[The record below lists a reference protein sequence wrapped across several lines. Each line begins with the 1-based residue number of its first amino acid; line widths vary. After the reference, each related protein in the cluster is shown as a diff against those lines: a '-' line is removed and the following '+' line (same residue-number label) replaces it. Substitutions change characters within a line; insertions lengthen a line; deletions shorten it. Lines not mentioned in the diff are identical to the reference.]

1 MRNIFIAIGGSGT
14 RVAEALVR
22 LLAIGFPI
30 NNDKDNGLLSSVGG
44 TLEFWVVDP
53 DIDSGATSDLRNCI
67 SEYQK
72 LRGLLG
78 EKWSIE
84 IKTVTEKE
92 PVRIL
97 NPLNLPGVNNQG
109 KTLRSLLSLGGNQ
122 PSEPFLNLF
131 YTPEEL
137 DIEIN
142 RGFYQKPFIGAAVMA
157 IFADSLTKGRESGD
171 QQDLFNQL
179 KTQKVNFLLSGSL
192 HGGTGASGLPVM
204 GRFLRDTRKISE
216 EKHADWKISACLL
229 APYCLPLGPPF
240 DPLKQGE
247 IITDEL
253 LKQKVSFFDSV
264 NNEGEKPYKEAY
276 ESLGEKEQEQLIKQ
290 ILLGFYAKPGEIV
303 ARAHQGVLYYQNN
316 VLKQKGADTRAVFD
330 EVYVVSKPRPTQ
342 LKKWS
347 NGGKSQSNPLDSAET
362 AAAVASLNFFSDSN
376 VEGSN
381 DYVVGAS
388 TKEREKDRLQS
399 MHLYDLPHYNI
410 GKESIDPE
418 RVFLVT
424 SILVHFLLHEIP
436 WSVPVKRW
444 SGLEGL
450 RRTYLGKD
458 GETAKTADAGIYG
471 NAATMIGEFMRSIV
485 DPSTTIG
492 WHPGELAA
500 LERIIS
506 VTTIEN
512 MEKGT
517 RSDNETDR
525 SLTLGQSSASISAF
539 DMGSWYPKQRT
550 EPLSK
555 GEYMR
560 WVWTH
565 AYRLARTENQ

>member
-14 RVAEALVR
+14 RVAESLLR

-30 NNDKDNGLLSSVGG
+30 NKDNNDLLGSVGG

-53 DIDSGATSDLRNCI
+53 DIDSGATSELRICI
-67 SEYQK
+67 SEYQSLK
-72 LRGLLG
+72 RLLG

-84 IKTVTEKE
+84 IRTVSEKE

-97 NPLNLPGVNNQG
+97 NPLNLPGINNQG
-109 KTLRSLLSLGGNQ
+109 KTLRSLLSLGGTQ
-122 PSEPFLNLF
+122 PAEPFLGLF

-142 RGFYQKPFIGAAVMA
+142 RGFYQKPFIGAPVMA
-157 IFADSLTKGRESGD
+157 MFADSLTKGRESGD

-179 KTQKVNFLLSGSL
+179 KTQKVNFFLCGSL

-204 GRFLRDTRKISE
+204 GQFLRNARKLSE
-216 EKHADWKISACLL
+216 EKHADWQISACLL

-247 IITDEL
+247 QITDEL
-253 LKQKVSFFDSV
+253 IKQKASWFEFT

-276 ESLGEKEQEQLIKQ
+276 DSLGEKEKEQLIKQ
-290 ILLGFYAKPGEIV
+290 ILLGFYAKPDEIV
-303 ARAHQGVLYYQNN
+303 SRAHQGVLYFQNN
-316 VLKQKGADTRAVFD
+316 VLKQKGTDASAVFD

-347 NGGKSQSNPLDSAET
+347 NGGKSQSNPLDSAEM
-362 AAAVASLNFFSDSN
+362 AAAVASLNYFSGSN

-388 TKEREKDRLQS
+388 TKEREADRLQS

-418 RVFLVT
+418 RVFLAT
-424 SILVHFLLHEIP
+424 SILVHFILHEIP
-436 WSVPVKRW
+436 WNVAAKRW

-450 RRTYLGKD
+450 RWMYLGKD
-458 GETAKTADAGIYG
+458 GETVKSSDADIYR
-471 NAATMIGEFMRSIV
+471 NVANMIVEFTRSVV
-485 DPSTTIG
+485 DTSRTIG

-500 LERIIS
+500 LESIIS
-506 VTTIEN
+506 AASIEK
-512 MEKGT
+512 MEKRGK
-517 RSDNETDR
+517 SDNEIDR
-525 SLTLGQSSASISAF
+525 ALRLGQSFVIVSAF
-539 DMGSWYPKQRT
+539 DIGRWHPEQRT
-550 EPLSK
+550 EPISK

-560 WVWTH
+560 WVWTQ
-565 AYRLARTENQ
+565 AYRLTKTAPL